1 MIALM
6 PFAKFSSLV
15 TVTANATYS
24 DAVGKSSY
32 TFSGVSF
39 GTENQQRY
47 VIVSVYASF
56 SSGTTPASVA
66 TVTIGG
72 VNATPLIPSNNP
84 RNFYIAKVPTGSSGT
99 VVVTFLSASLEC
111 VISAYTV
118 IGLQSITP
126 IDTKDVTVTNNV
138 SISTTINVGSN
149 GFVLGAVGIT
159 NSSPLR
165 TTTWTGLNKVGDT
178 LINGITI
185 ANAFQANLVA
195 QTGRT
200 ITSVASGGTPD
211 QRMLLVSMR

>member
-47 VIVSVYASF
+47 VIVSVYGSA
-56 SSGTTPASVA
+56 GTAPTSA

-72 VNATPLIPSNNP
+72 VSATALIASNS
-84 RNFYIAKVPTGSSGT
+84 RNFYIAKVPTGTSGT
-99 VVVTFLSASLEC
+99 VVVTFSSATNEC
-111 VISAYTV
+111 VISSYSV
-118 IGLQSITP
+118 VGLQSTTP
-126 IDTKDVTVTNNV
+126 VDTKDVSVANNTT
-138 SISTTINVGSN
+138 ISTTINVSSN
-149 GFVLGAVGIT
+149 GFVLGLVGIT

-178 LINGITI
+178 LINTVTA
-185 ANAFQANLVA
+185 ANAFQANLAA

-200 ITSVASGGTPD
+200 VTSVASGGTPD
-211 QRMLLVSMR
+211 QRMWLVSMR